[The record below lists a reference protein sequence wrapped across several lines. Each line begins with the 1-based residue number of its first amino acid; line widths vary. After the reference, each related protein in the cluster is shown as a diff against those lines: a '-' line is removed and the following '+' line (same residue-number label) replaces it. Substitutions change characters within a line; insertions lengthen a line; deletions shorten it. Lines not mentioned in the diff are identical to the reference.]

1 MFQRKKKLKTQFI
14 VWAKSFAWSYC
25 AYATL
30 LGRLP
35 WQVRLSPIQIESK
48 HKLPCYTEAS
58 YVRYFRLHTDC
69 WLTIFVFLFIHLA
82 QLKRCSSL
90 LILKGVKGWVADVLG
105 AIHLAKWAPRSS
117 PPLGKRCSCEEEE
130 CGWVGRV
137 VVPSNSHARGLPTR
151 AKQEEHII
159 TT

>member
-1 MFQRKKKLKTQFI
+1 MTQIICFIILCICYSLRETLTSAFISHSDWVKAQAAMLHRSKLCQIFQIT
-14 VWAKSFAWSYC
+14 
-25 AYATL
+25 
-30 LGRLP
+30 
-35 WQVRLSPIQIESK
+35 
-48 HKLPCYTEAS
+48 
-58 YVRYFRLHTDC
+58 HTDC
-69 WLTIFVFLFIHLA
+69 SLTIFVFLFIHLA

-105 AIHLAKWAPRSS
+105 EIRLAKWAPRSS

-137 VVPSNSHARGLPTR
+137 VVPSNSHTRGLRTR
-151 AKQEEHII
+151 KNQEEHII